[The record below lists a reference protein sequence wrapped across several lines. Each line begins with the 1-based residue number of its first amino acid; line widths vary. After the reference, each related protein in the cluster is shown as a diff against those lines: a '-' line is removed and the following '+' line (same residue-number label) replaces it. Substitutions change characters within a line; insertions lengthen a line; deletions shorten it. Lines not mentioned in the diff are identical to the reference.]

1 MPGWS
6 NERKRAVRRNNGKE
20 GAGIG
25 MSTQAEAVDV
35 SVVMLT
41 YFHEDYIAQALD
53 SVLSQETT
61 LRYEIIIGDDASG
74 DRTPDIIREYAARCP
89 DIIRPV
95 LRTKNLGANRNGWD
109 AGRRARGKYIAYLE
123 GDDYW
128 LDPRKLQKQWEFL
141 EVHPEYSA
149 CCGKCLIVDENG
161 QPDYTRT
168 PQFAWSK
175 KVFTLED
182 LVDSWDIP
190 GQAGTMM
197 YRNAYRGDDTIGYKA
212 HRNVGDKT
220 TALLLLTMGPI
231 YCSNEILTCYRYV
244 NRKGKHNYF
253 SQHYANPYRNYDMFM
268 YPVRLETWAR
278 KNGVPL
284 RRDQHFGKR
293 IGYRFCRFVEEC
305 VRDPSPTRLKYLA
318 EMVSQSH
325 EKGKYCWYILKT
337 LIEME

>member
-1 MPGWS
+1 VAQ
-6 NERKRAVRRNNGKE
+6 EQ
-20 GAGIG
+20 I
-25 MSTQAEAVDV
+25 DV

-61 LRYEIIIGDDASG
+61 LRYEILVGDDASQ
-74 DRTPDIIREYAARCP
+74 DRTPEIVQEYAARYP

-95 LRTKNLGANRNGWD
+95 LRTENLGGTRNSWD
-109 AGRRARGKYIAYLE
+109 IRHRAKGKYLAFLE
-123 GDDYW
+123 GDDFW
-128 LDPRKLQKQWEFL
+128 LDHQKMQKQWEFL
-141 EVHPEYSA
+141 ETHPEYSG

-161 QPDYTRT
+161 QPDHTRT
-168 PQFAWSK
+168 PQFVWNK
-175 KVFTLED
+175 KIFTLDD
-182 LVDSWDIP
+182 LIDSWDIP
-190 GQAGTMM
+190 GHAGTLME
-197 YRNAYRGDDTIGYKA
+197 RNSYQGDDTIFYKA

-220 TALLLLTMGPI
+220 TFLFLLTMGPI
-231 YCSNEILTCYRYV
+231 YCSNEILSCYRFV
-244 NRKGKHNYF
+244 NQKGKHNHF

-278 KNGVPL
+278 KNGIPL

-293 IGYRFCRFVEEC
+293 IGYRFCRFVEET

-318 EMVSQSH
+318 EMVTQSH
-325 EKGKYCWYILKT
+325 EKAKYCWYILKT